1 MGEIDRDRE
10 RVLSGIA
17 RVRARWM
24 RVHVLAG
31 ALRGLFYAGLGA
43 TALILVLELD
53 PWMLLLAVAAAAVL
67 WSLTSALVRV
77 PSRAALAK
85 ACDDRLGLA
94 DRLAS
99 ACQLDA
105 ESDPLVLLLHEE
117 AARAAGSLEPARV
130 FPFRMPREGWL
141 LPLPAILFA
150 AVLLLPSLLSAEPAP
165 DPLLE
170 ETLAARLEDLR
181 DLLSREK
188 AKQPT
193 PERKELVEEL
203 ERLVADLSREKVD
216 KKNAMA
222 ELARSMERLN
232 DSQEKQLEELRK
244 LLEALRS
251 GDKTAQAI
259 AEQID
264 RGDLSQAQSKLEQL
278 EEDLQKKLEELQKK
292 ATDPE
297 ALKALEKELAN
308 LKEIKAK
315 LAKLGQID
323 GDFTDLGEALDL
335 LEGFEGELGDIKD
348 LLKNSKLVKLD
359 CKCDKPGT

>member
-1 MGEIDRDRE
+1 MPDIDRDRE

-24 RVHVLAG
+24 RVHVLAS
-31 ALRGLFYAGLGA
+31 ALRSLFYAGLVA
-43 TALILVLELD
+43 TVLVLLLDVD
-53 PWMLLLAVAAAAVL
+53 PWMVVLAVAAAALV
-67 WSLTSALVRV
+67 WSLASPLYHL
-77 PSRAALAK
+77 PSRAAVAK

-105 ESDPLVLLLHEE
+105 PADPLVSLLHEE
-117 AARAAGSLEPARV
+117 AAGAASTLEPARI
-130 FPFRMPREGWL
+130 FPFRIPREGWL
-141 LPLPAILFA
+141 LPLPAILFV
-150 AVLLLPSLLSAEPAP
+150 AVLLLPSLSAEPAP

-170 ETLAARLEDLR
+170 ETITARLEDLR
-181 DLLSREK
+181 EMLSREK
-188 AKQPT
+188 AKEPT

-203 ERLVADLSREKVD
+203 ERLVAELSRDKVD
-216 KKNAMA
+216 KKEAMA

-232 DSQEKQLEELRK
+232 DSQEKQLEELKK

-251 GDKTAQAI
+251 GDKTAQAV

-264 RGDLSQAQSKLEQL
+264 KGDLSSSLSKLEQL
-278 EEDLQKKLEELQKK
+278 EEDLQKKLQELDKK
-292 ATDPE
+292 AGDPAE
-297 ALKALEKELAN
+297 KKELEKELAN

-315 LAKLGQID
+315 LAKLAQLE
-323 GDFTDLGEALDL
+323 GDFGDLGEALDF
-335 LEGFEGELGDIKD
+335 LEDFEGKLGDVKD
-348 LLKNSKLVKLD
+348 LVKGVKLVKLD